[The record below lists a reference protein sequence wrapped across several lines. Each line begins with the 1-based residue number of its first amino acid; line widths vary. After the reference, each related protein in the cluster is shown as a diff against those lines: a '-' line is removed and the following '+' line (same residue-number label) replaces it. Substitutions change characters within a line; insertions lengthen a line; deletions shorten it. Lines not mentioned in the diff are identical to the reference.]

1 MTKPM
6 LQPSYV
12 AGAQE
17 GRGSMGDWAASL
29 IEAALAGDQAVI
41 RRAGSLFAQ
50 EYQGPDRREVHG
62 RISVALRNKT
72 TPLDQV
78 RSVDRLPVDGKSRAP
93 LLEAQ
98 EWPTLP
104 LVLEEEHEMLLSRF
118 VREAANAEKLAA
130 AGLGSRFNMLLSG
143 PPGTGKSFIASHIA
157 ARLGLPFHV
166 VRLDTVVSSLLGDT
180 AKNIRALFE
189 FAAHGPGFLFL
200 DEIDAIAKRRDDARE
215 LGEIKRVVNTLIQG
229 LDMLHERT
237 VIVAATNHAHLLDPA
252 IFRRFPYHLDVGL
265 PGPELREGLWALYLF
280 NDQEEDAASLLSQ
293 ISDGLSCS
301 DIREL
306 SIAARRT
313 ALLNDEP
320 VDLTGLAWAV
330 TRSQAGRLQMPPTS
344 CLVGEIKSDLQG
356 VLHEKYGLK
365 FEHVGRLA
373 GVTRQSATTTARRA
387 AKRAGK
393 AIANG

>member
-6 LQPSYV
+6 LQPSFA

-41 RRAGSLFAQ
+41 RRAGTLFAQ

-62 RISVALRNKT
+62 RISVALRNKS

-98 EWPTLP
+98 AWPTLP
-104 LVLEEEHEMLLSRF
+104 LVLEQEHDMLLSRF
-118 VREAANAEKLAA
+118 VQEAANAEKLAA

-143 PPGTGKSFIASHIA
+143 PPGTGKSFIAGHIA

-280 NDQEEDAASLLSQ
+280 DAPAADVAAPLSQ
-293 ISDGLSCS
+293 ISEGLSCS

-306 SIAARRT
+306 SIATRRT
-313 ALLNDEP
+313 AFLNDEP
-320 VDLTGLAWAV
+320 LDLAGLAWAI
-330 TRSQAGRLQMPPTS
+330 TQSEAGRLRLPPTQG
-344 CLVGEIKSDLQG
+344 LAGEAKSELQG
-356 VLHEKYGLK
+356 VLRETHGLK

-373 GVTRQSATTTARRA
+373 GVTRQSATRT
-387 AKRAGK
+387 AKRAVQRARKVTAHG
-393 AIANG
+393 